1 MFKVQLQVQV
11 SVPPYWTAEG
21 TCVCFFPKDGQSQ
34 LTLPTPEQFQPT
46 LSLLIKLTQPVRPPQ
61 PILSTSHNVIFVIMG
76 EGT

>member
-21 TCVCFFPKDGQSQ
+21 TCVCFFPKDGHSQ

-46 LSLLIKLTQPVRPPQ
+46 LSLLADKTYTACPP
-61 PILSTSHNVIFVIMG
+61 
-76 EGT
+76 